1 MFKGYFA
8 DDEQPIIDEL
18 LHIVDWRAHDFSV
31 CGWNTDA
38 RAAIGEIAARNPD
51 LVIADIHMDGVSG
64 LELAEAVNAMNKNIA
79 VCFLSAYDKFEYA
92 VQAIRLRVVGYL
104 TKPVKAA
111 ELTEVL
117 ETVKKSA
124 YEHFGKY
131 LAEKFSP
138 AAEGAADVSDAVAEI
153 VDEIAFHPEKKHSLA
168 EYAKKYSFNPSYLS
182 QLFKKT
188 IGKSF
193 MEYLMETRL
202 DKAKSL
208 IVCAGETIREI
219 SYLVGFED
227 YYHFSK
233 IFKKHVGL
241 SPQDYRNKY
250 STHK

>member
-1 MFKGYFA
+1 MFKVYFA

-111 ELTEVL
+111 
-117 ETVKKSA
+117 
-124 YEHFGKY
+124 
-131 LAEKFSP
+131 
-138 AAEGAADVSDAVAEI
+138 
-153 VDEIAFHPEKKHSLA
+153 
-168 EYAKKYSFNPSYLS
+168 
-182 QLFKKT
+182 
-188 IGKSF
+188 
-193 MEYLMETRL
+193 
-202 DKAKSL
+202 
-208 IVCAGETIREI
+208 
-219 SYLVGFED
+219 
-227 YYHFSK
+227 
-233 IFKKHVGL
+233 
-241 SPQDYRNKY
+241 
-250 STHK
+250 

>member
-1 MFKGYFA
+1 
-8 DDEQPIIDEL
+8 
-18 LHIVDWRAHDFSV
+18 
-31 CGWNTDA
+31 
-38 RAAIGEIAARNPD
+38 
-51 LVIADIHMDGVSG
+51 MDGVSG

-208 IVCAGETIREI
+208 IVCSGETIREI